1 MCGNRSRRRRRRGWR
16 EERSGERRGGRRGE
30 QEEGRSNRIETS
42 PERLD
47 IKEDV
52 DCNHLY
58 SYLYRISY
66 LL

>member
-1 MCGNRSRRRRRRGWR
+1 MGVEAGGRG
-16 EERSGERRGGRRGE
+16 RGGGKKGKREKGE
-30 QEEGRSNRIETS
+30 KRETF

-66 LL
+66 LV

>member
-1 MCGNRSRRRRRRGWR
+1 MCGGRSRRR
-16 EERSGERRGGRRGE
+16 
-30 QEEGRSNRIETS
+30 EEGKEREAF

-47 IKEDV
+47 IKDV

-66 LL
+66 LV